1 MIKEFIQYI
10 LENITVEAIAVV
22 VSVIVFFL
30 GLQHQKKLDTVNRLT
45 TLRMKYI
52 NMSDAKTK
60 QKHNYLRELEFFATG
75 INTHV
80 YSYGIVKRMSR
91 ARLISQYN
99 NWMRNFIED
108 MRKDKNNKNAYKE
121 CEIMIEK
128 LKISQEYNPLKK
140 LKAYIEFKIQK
151 LDKEKKIIGILS
163 RYWIIMG
170 LIFTLM
176 VKIKYSQVPLN
187 GYLNDIEFCRIIL
200 LRPKE
205 NTIYF
210 EILTLLDAIV
220 TSFAASLVFYGLNVV
235 LPSKGKNKSMQRAI
249 QCIITEILNE
259 IKTPH
264 TICMNFYNSQSSFDI
279 SIADKKDIDN
289 FFQTVDYYKN
299 VYYYNDKWITGIE
312 VVHMSIQKIES
323 YIGDLYRIYMDVLSS
338 EELDVLEKLKNSM
351 YIKEFERGYQHLKS
365 RNSVSIP
372 ADILEEKYKNKTE
385 GV

>member
-1 MIKEFIQYI
+1 
-10 LENITVEAIAVV
+10 
-22 VSVIVFFL
+22 
-30 GLQHQKKLDTVNRLT
+30 
-45 TLRMKYI
+45 
-52 NMSDAKTK
+52 
-60 QKHNYLRELEFFATG
+60 
-75 INTHV
+75 
-80 YSYGIVKRMSR
+80 
-91 ARLISQYN
+91 
-99 NWMRNFIED
+99 MRNFIED

-121 CEIMIEK
+121 CEIMIKK
-128 LKISQEYNPLKK
+128 LKISQEYNPLKR

-170 LIFTLM
+170 LIFTLI

-210 EILTLLDAIV
+210 EILTLLDAIA
-220 TSFAASLVFYGLNVV
+220 TSFVASLVFYGLNVV
-235 LPSKGKNKSMQRAI
+235 LPSKEKNKSMQRAI

-351 YIKEFERGYQHLKS
+351 YIKEFERGYQHLKR

-372 ADILEEKYKNKTE
+372 ADILEEKYENNKENKPTAE
-385 GV
+385 AFISICNFEFEKALSDASVLYKEIEKAFRLEQQQRSNFKEYFK